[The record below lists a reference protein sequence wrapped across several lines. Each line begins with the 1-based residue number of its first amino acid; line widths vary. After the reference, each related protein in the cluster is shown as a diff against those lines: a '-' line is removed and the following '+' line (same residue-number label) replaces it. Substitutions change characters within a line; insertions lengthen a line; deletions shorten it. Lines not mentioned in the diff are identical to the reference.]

1 VLFFDDV
8 EVIVPNPKFVLN
20 NETKISCID
29 DFIMVI
35 RLTTLKISSS
45 GIKGL
50 SSKNIRGY
58 SAFEVT
64 Y

>member
-35 RLTTLKISSS
+35 RFDNFKNFFFWDK
-45 GIKGL
+45 GI
-50 SSKNIRGY
+50 II
-58 SAFEVT
+58 
-64 Y
+64 